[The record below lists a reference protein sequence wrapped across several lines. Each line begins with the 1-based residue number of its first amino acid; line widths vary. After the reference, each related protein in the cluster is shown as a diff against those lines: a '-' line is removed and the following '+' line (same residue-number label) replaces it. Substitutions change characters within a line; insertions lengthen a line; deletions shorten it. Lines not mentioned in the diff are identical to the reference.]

1 MPLRR
6 HMKLTA
12 NAVLVKIQDILG
24 VRLTGIYDYL
34 RAEGLQNSVAGKA
47 FARQLMGR
55 SAARKYN

>member
-1 MPLRR
+1 
-6 HMKLTA
+6 MKLTA
-12 NAVLVKIQDILG
+12 NALLVKIQDILG